1 MEQKEHGRPLSLVR
15 RGSSGRRV
23 RPAQDGRPFF
33 WSFKALRPWAQMN
46 EPRGGVVRDGRFY
59 EWHRRTLPIRRPGS
73 SPPPDP
79 SRGLPHDDLCQG
91 FADNLRNS
99 VEDPPSVANLPYQSI
114 PHPPLSGDAGTG
126 GEVMFLDGLASTLG
140 CPRSSLTVPLP
151 RGRVVFYSRNNRT
164 SDRIFESPTRRS
176 LEPTVGL
183 FDDLHCSDNGKW
195 PLGWRISRFRV
206 EDKGPEKAEQPAMWE
221 KGKRITE
228 WNWRPGSPGSVALCP
243 FAEAILAPVGAES
256 INAQRRRD
264 EFETRTASACP
275 NASLHTAE
283 WGGEANAFPR
293 LSGTE
298 DITSLW
304 QSLNRRSTTHRLKWD
319 KKPKRA
325 LFHPHLRVSPNP

>member
-1 MEQKEHGRPLSLVR
+1 MPGLRRQPPKQR
-15 RGSSGRRV
+15 RGPSICRESSLPIH
-23 RPAQDGRPFF
+23 PA
-33 WSFKALRPWAQMN
+33 STALR
-46 EPRGGVVRDGRFY
+46 
-59 EWHRRTLPIRRPGS
+59 
-73 SPPPDP
+73 
-79 SRGLPHDDLCQG
+79 
-91 FADNLRNS
+91 
-99 VEDPPSVANLPYQSI
+99 
-114 PHPPLSGDAGTG
+114 DAGTG

-164 SDRIFESPTRRS
+164 SDRIIESPTRRS

-195 PLGWRISRFRV
+195 PLGWRMSRFRV

-221 KGKRITE
+221 KGKSITE
-228 WNWRPGSPGSVALCP
+228 WNWRPGSPGSVASCP

-293 LSGTE
+293 LSGTK

-304 QSLNRRSTTHRLKWD
+304 QSLDRRSTTHRLKWD

-325 LFHPHLRVSPNP
+325 LFHPHLRVSPNQPLTTPRWMARLGRAQLPILAAFQKSSPRFGRCVSVFPLSSTTNC